1 MLSVYFIKKYFYKN
15 IKKINTNKKMKL
27 FLLFFI
33 KALLNRKKKIYNYFF
48 NGLIIFFITL
58 FVESIEY

>member
-15 IKKINTNKKMKL
+15 IKKINTNKKMKF

-33 KALLNRKKKIYNYFF
+33 KVLLNRKKKIYNYFF
-48 NGLIIFFITL
+48 NSLIIFFITL